1 MTTEPAPRPLPPAAP
16 DRRDPADA
24 DALAALARAER
35 RMVSLAFWQTLL
47 AVAGAVIAVVALF
60 AAFQES
66 AAVRKQ
72 TAGAVWPYLQ
82 LQTTDFQRGD
92 EAGMTVAFSNTGVGP
107 AKVRHLRVSLDGRPV
122 GGWDA
127 LFEGLGLAGR
137 PSFARDF
144 IVQRVLL
151 PGETVRIL
159 DTRDPALVR
168 ALLAAVAKERID
180 VQACYCSIFDDCW
193 LAETGDPPRDP
204 APVDACPA
212 IAAGDF
218 AG

>member
-1 MTTEPAPRPLPPAAP
+1 VTTEPVPGHLPPPAP
-16 DRRDPADA
+16 ARRDGADA
-24 DALAALARAER
+24 NALEALARAEH
-35 RMVSLAFWQTLL
+35 RMIRLAFWQTLL

-92 EAGMTVAFSNTGVGP
+92 EAGMTVAYSNTGVGP
-107 AKVRHLRVSLDGRPV
+107 AKVRHLRVTLDGRPV
-122 GGWDA
+122 AGWDA
-127 LFEGLGLAGR
+127 LFDGLGLAGR
-137 PSFARDF
+137 PAYARDF
-144 IVQRVLL
+144 IVQRVLA
-151 PGETVRIL
+151 PGETVTLL

-168 ALLAAVAKERID
+168 ALLAAVARDRIGLA
-180 VQACYCSIFDDCW
+180 ACYCSIFDDCW
-193 LAETGDPPRDP
+193 LAESGDPPRDP

-212 IAAGDF
+212 IAPGDF